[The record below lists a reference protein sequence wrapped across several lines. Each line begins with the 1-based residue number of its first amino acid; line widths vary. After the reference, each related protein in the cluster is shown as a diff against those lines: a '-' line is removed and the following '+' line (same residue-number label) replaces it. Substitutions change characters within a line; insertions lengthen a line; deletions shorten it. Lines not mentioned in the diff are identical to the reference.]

1 MAAGVRHKR
10 VAARALEYAL
20 TSVPEEMPSTL
31 IAPLLLRA
39 WRAGYRGAQRDAV
52 RARRYWIDD
61 GKGGPIGVAL
71 EIERAANRLLR
82 RQLHEAKRAL
92 HGSLT

>member
-10 VAARALEYAL
+10 VAARALEHAL
-20 TSVPEEMPSTL
+20 ATSCVPGGSMT
-31 IAPLLLRA
+31 PLLLRA